1 MGRTR
6 INREGADRL
15 MANLILTHQCN
26 QQCPFCFTG
35 FATQKTNRAM
45 VSLERYREMLS
56 FLRVN
61 NVPQIRLL
69 GGEPTLHP
77 LFTEILHLAQQENKP
92 IIIFSNGLI
101 PDSALEEI
109 IDASS
114 TASIIALININV
126 YFQNSSSS
134 KVSGRIEQVL
144 ARLGGNCQ
152 LGYTV
157 HTHQL
162 PAMEI
167 YELINQYGLIK
178 SLRLGLAQPIGRN
191 NQYLH
196 PRSYPLI
203 GEKIID
209 AARNAMH
216 NTIKIELDCGF
227 VRCMF
232 PGNSRAI
239 FSEANASPAFHCN
252 PIIDLDVDGSALACF
267 PLSQELRLP
276 VALDH
281 PGEEIINFFN
291 SRLQD
296 LRRLG
301 IYTECSQCAYLAAQK
316 CSGGCLAMILNR
328 FHNIKRSK

>member
-1 MGRTR
+1 
-6 INREGADRL
+6 

-35 FATQKTNRAM
+35 FAAQGDSRQI
-45 VSLERYREMLS
+45 VSLERYREMLA

-61 NVPQIRLL
+61 NIPQIRLL

-77 LFTEILHLAQQENKP
+77 QFADILHLALQENKQ

-101 PDSALEEI
+101 PESALDEI
-109 IDASS
+109 TNASS
-114 TASIIALININV
+114 IASILVLININV
-126 YFQNSSSS
+126 YFQNSSNS
-134 KVSGRIEQVL
+134 KVTGHIAQVL

-152 LGYTV
+152 LGYTI

-162 PAMEI
+162 PSI
-167 YELINQYGLIK
+167 KLFELINQHGLIK
-178 SLRLGLAQPIGRN
+178 SLRFGLAQPIGHN
-191 NQYLH
+191 NQFLL

-209 AARNAMH
+209 AARKAMH

-232 PGNSRAI
+232 PGNSQAM
-239 FSEANASPAFHCN
+239 FSDATASPAFHCN

-276 VALDH
+276 AALDH
-281 PGEEIINFFN
+281 PREEIINFFN
-291 SRLQD
+291 SGLQN
-296 LRRLG
+296 LRGLG
-301 IYTECSQCAYLAAQK
+301 IYRECSQCAFLHTHE
-316 CSGGCLAMILNR
+316 CSGGCLAMVMNR
-328 FHNIKRSK
+328 FQK